1 MATYQTVTQEDR
13 IVVVPFLEQA
23 RETLRSAA
31 LLRDAGLAADS
42 ATRAHQACV
51 HAERA
56 LLATEK
62 RSPQDARGVHRMA
75 TLHFLAAGQLPAE
88 HLAAVERLGVL
99 RQRAD
104 DVPLG
109 RVTADDSIEAFAAAR
124 AFVDAVEAWLRPRG
138 FLDPAAE
145 PAR

>member
-13 IVVVPFLEQA
+13 IVVLPFVEQA
-23 RETLRSAA
+23 KETLRSAA

-42 ATRAHQACV
+42 ATRSHQACV

-88 HLAAVERLGVL
+88 HLAAVERLAVL

-109 RVTADDSIEAFAAAR
+109 RVGADDATLALLAAQ
-124 AFVDAVEAWLRPRG
+124 AFVDAVETWLRSRG
-138 FLDPAAE
+138 FLDPSAE
-145 PAR
+145 PPR

>member
-1 MATYQTVTQEDR
+1 MATYQTVTAEDR
-13 IVVVPFLEQA
+13 IVCGPYLDQA
-23 RETLRSAA
+23 EETLRAA
-31 LLRDAGLAADS
+31 TLLRDAGLAADA

-62 RSPQDARGVHRMA
+62 RSPQDAHGVHRMA
-75 TLHFLAAGQLPAE
+75 TLHFLGAGQLPAE
-88 HLAAVERLGVL
+88 HLAAIERLAVL

-109 RVTADDSIEAFAAAR
+109 RVTADDAIEAVAAAR
-124 AFVDAVEAWLRPRG
+124 SFLDATAAWLRDRG
-138 FLDPAAE
+138 FLAAAGE
-145 PAR
+145 ARP

>member
-13 IVVVPFLEQA
+13 IVVLPFVEQA
-23 RETLRSAA
+23 RETLRSATA
-31 LLRDAGLAADS
+31 LRDAGFAADS
-42 ATRAHQACV
+42 ATRSHQACV

-75 TLHFLAAGQLPAE
+75 TLHFLQTDQIPRE
-88 HLAAVERLGVL
+88 HLAAVERLAVL

-109 RVTADDSIEAFAAAR
+109 RVSGDDATLALAAAQS
-124 AFVDAVEAWLRPRG
+124 FVDAVETWLRSRG
-138 FLDPAAE
+138 FLDPSSE
-145 PAR
+145 SSR

>member
-1 MATYQTVTQEDR
+1 MATYQTVTAEDR
-13 IVVVPFLEQA
+13 IVVGPHVEHA
-23 RETLRSAA
+23 RETLRAA
-31 LLRDAGLAADS
+31 LLLRDAGLAGDA

-62 RSPQDARGVHRMA
+62 RSPQDADGVHRMA
-75 TLHFLAAGQLPAE
+75 RNHFLQSGQVPAE
-88 HLAAVERLGVL
+88 HLDAIERLAVL

-109 RVTADDSIEAFAAAR
+109 RVTPDEAFEACAAAE
-124 AFVDAVEAWLRPRG
+124 AFLSAVETWLRANG
-138 FLDPAAE
+138 FAE
-145 PAR
+145 ARP